1 MQATACAVEPGG
13 AVPSFDRLSAESRG
27 SLDCDAVPFASF
39 DSSCLFDCNMDS
51 MPSMGSL
58 SALPCMPMSF
68 DAADADPAS
77 AQCTAQSD
85 AAAAAIASDSVGVVN
100 GLPPQPDSVWRDS
113 CALATSPP
121 ALPPSHPPDDPPAT
135 VPVHPPPPVAAAPAT
150 PLAVAQPSPFLNHCQ
165 VRPPEYPPVPLQQV
179 SVPSGPQIYE
189 RMWAI
194 RKDIEQQARITAD
207 TKQLRGGSHAATK
220 QLEMQL
226 DLVLRDYSARLNH
239 YLQAYSHAVMQQQQL
254 LQERNGLIGTGPDG
268 DMAFRSN
275 AMEAKLLTLAQEC
288 LKTID
293 GVLEGYTRDSRQL
306 LAKYKEQQKKKEK
319 LPESAVDTLNKWLHE
334 HFANPYPT
342 KSEKVALVHA
352 TGLEMKQINQWFI
365 NARVR
370 VWKPAVRLMMEDGAD
385 DTVAGS

>member
-1 MQATACAVEPGG
+1 
-13 AVPSFDRLSAESRG
+13 
-27 SLDCDAVPFASF
+27 
-39 DSSCLFDCNMDS
+39 
-51 MPSMGSL
+51 
-58 SALPCMPMSF
+58 
-68 DAADADPAS
+68 
-77 AQCTAQSD
+77 
-85 AAAAAIASDSVGVVN
+85 
-100 GLPPQPDSVWRDS
+100 
-113 CALATSPP
+113 
-121 ALPPSHPPDDPPAT
+121 
-135 VPVHPPPPVAAAPAT
+135 
-150 PLAVAQPSPFLNHCQ
+150 
-165 VRPPEYPPVPLQQV
+165 
-179 SVPSGPQIYE
+179 
-189 RMWAI
+189 
-194 RKDIEQQARITAD
+194 
-207 TKQLRGGSHAATK
+207 
-220 QLEMQL
+220 MQL